1 MDPRK
6 SITVL
11 LASTALTALPA
22 AAQQVG
28 TATAVNPTSQGT
40 MPGASLVALTVGARI
55 VHKER
60 IQTTPTGTV
69 QLLFL
74 DKSTLSIGPN
84 SNILIDEYVFDP
96 KSNTGHMVTTLAEGA
111 LRLVGGLLSH
121 QGEALIGTP
130 AAAIGIRG
138 ATVTV
143 QHSKKGTRVINH
155 FGIIRIHNGCGE
167 VIIRRPGFAVWIAD
181 WNTCPGEPERV
192 TEAEIAE
199 FLRILT
205 SRPWEDGGV
214 PGFTNALLEGFGI
227 GAVQGTIGPNT
238 LPVPNGN
245 GESSAFQ
252 LILQAT
258 QHATGRGA
266 PLSPPPTSPA
276 VSTSPPPPPPPPTSP
291 PPTSLTVSPPT
302 SPPPPPPPASPPT
315 SPPPPPPFSPPP
327 LR

>member
-11 LASTALTALPA
+11 LASTALTTLPA

-40 MPGASLVALTVGARI
+40 MPGASVVALTVGARI

-60 IQTTPTGTV
+60 IQTTPSGTV

-84 SNILIDEYVFDP
+84 TNILIDEYVFDP
-96 KSNTGHMVTTLAEGA
+96 KSSTGHMVTTLAEGA
-111 LRLVGGLLSH
+111 IRLVGGLLSH
-121 QGEALIGTP
+121 QGEALIATP

-143 QHSKKGTRVINH
+143 QHGKKGTRVINH
-155 FGIIRIHNGCGE
+155 FGVIRIHNGCGE

-199 FLRILT
+199 FLRMLT
-205 SRPWEDGGV
+205 SRPWENGGV
-214 PGFTNALLEGFGI
+214 SGVTDALLAGFGI
-227 GAVQGTIGPNT
+227 GAVLGTIGPNT
-238 LPVPNGN
+238 PAVPNGN

-258 QHATGRGA
+258 QHATGRGPA
-266 PLSPPPTSPA
+266 PTSPPPPPPQAPLAPPPA
-276 VSTSPPPPPPPPTSP
+276 QLSPPPPPPPPTSP
-291 PPTSLTVSPPT
+291 PPTTTLSPPTSPPT
-302 SPPPPPPPASPPT
+302 SPPPPPPT
-315 SPPPPPPFSPPP
+315 SPPII
-327 LR
+327 R

>member
-6 SITVL
+6 SITIL
-11 LASTALTALPA
+11 LASTALTTLPA

-60 IQTTPTGTV
+60 IQTTPSGTV

-84 SNILIDEYVFDP
+84 TNILIDEYVFDP
-96 KSNTGHMVTTLAEGA
+96 KSSTGHMATTLAEGA
-111 LRLVGGLLSH
+111 IRLVGGLLSH
-121 QGEALIGTP
+121 QGEALIATP

-155 FGIIRIHNGCGE
+155 FGVIRIHNGCGE

-181 WNTCPGEPERV
+181 WNTCPREPERV

-199 FLRILT
+199 FLRMLT
-205 SRPWEDGGV
+205 SRPWENGGV
-214 PGFTNALLEGFGI
+214 PGLTDALLAGFGI

-238 LPVPNGN
+238 SPVPNGD

-258 QHATGRGA
+258 QHATGRGPA
-266 PLSPPPTSPA
+266 PTSPPPQAPLAPPPA
-276 VSTSPPPPPPPPTSP
+276 QLSLPPPPPPPPTSP
-291 PPTSLTVSPPT
+291 PPPPPPTLSPPT
-302 SPPPPPPPASPPT
+302 SPPPPPT
-315 SPPPPPPFSPPP
+315 SPPSI
-327 LR
+327 R

>member
-6 SITVL
+6 SITIL
-11 LASTALTALPA
+11 LASTALTTLPA

-60 IQTTPTGTV
+60 IQTTPSGTV

-84 SNILIDEYVFDP
+84 TNILIDEYVFDP
-96 KSNTGHMVTTLAEGA
+96 KSSTGHMATTLAEGA
-111 LRLVGGLLSH
+111 IRLVGGLLSH
-121 QGEALIGTP
+121 QGEALIATP

-155 FGIIRIHNGCGE
+155 FGVIRIHNGCGE

-181 WNTCPGEPERV
+181 WNTCPREPERV

-199 FLRILT
+199 FLRMLT
-205 SRPWEDGGV
+205 SRPWENGGV
-214 PGFTNALLEGFGI
+214 PGLTDALLAGFGI

-238 LPVPNGN
+238 PPVPNGD

-258 QHATGRGA
+258 QHATGRGPA
-266 PLSPPPTSPA
+266 P
-276 VSTSPPPPPPPPTSP
+276 TSPPPPQAPLAPPPAQLSP
-291 PPTSLTVSPPT
+291 PPPT
-302 SPPPPPPPASPPT
+302 SPPPPPPPTLSPPT
-315 SPPPPPPFSPPP
+315 SPPPPPTSPPSI
-327 LR
+327 R